1 MSAIWRAILAP
12 ARLWLRFWRA
22 VRFCLYLH
30 DAWRKAWWKAG
41 RP

>member
-22 VRFCLYLH
+22 VRYWLYLQYS
-30 DAWRKAWWKAG
+30 WQIAWWKAR